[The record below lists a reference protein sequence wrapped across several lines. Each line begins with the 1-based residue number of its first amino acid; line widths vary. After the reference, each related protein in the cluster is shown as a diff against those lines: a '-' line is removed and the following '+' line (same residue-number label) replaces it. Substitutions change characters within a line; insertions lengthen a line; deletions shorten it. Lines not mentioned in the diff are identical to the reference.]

1 MDFLRWIYYNIMT
14 RTGFAD
20 TYRYEQ
26 YISRPDWLYQLEA
39 LFISI
44 NLNSNDKKKVAN
56 DVGFIFLL
64 YFSLL
69 TEIIPTPLGN

>member
-39 LFISI
+39 LFISV

-56 DVGFIFLL
+56 DVGFIFLF